1 VRVAIAEDAALFREG
16 VVRLLV
22 DAGLTVTA
30 SVGDATSLASAIV
43 DDPPDV
49 VILDVR
55 MPPTH
60 TTEGLD
66 AARAIARRHPHIG
79 VLLLSQHVETRHVA
93 DLMHD
98 GGGIGYLLKE
108 RVADTGELIDALVR
122 IDRGG
127 SVLDPEVVRLLLRHQ
142 RHQDRLERLTLRER
156 EVLALMAQG
165 RSNRAIAEQLVLTAK
180 TVETHIG
187 RLLTKLDLPPVPD
200 DNRRVLAVLAHLQA
214 TT

>member
-1 VRVAIAEDAALFREG
+1 VRVAIADDAALFREG

-22 DAGLTVTA
+22 DAGITVTA
-30 SVGDATSLASAIV
+30 SVGDAASLMSAIV

-49 VILDVR
+49 VLLDIR

-66 AARAIARRHPHIG
+66 AARAITLAHPGIG

-98 GGGIGYLLKE
+98 GARVGYLLKE
-108 RVADTGELIDALVR
+108 RVADSGELIDSLLR
-122 IDRGG
+122 IHEGG
-127 SVLDPEVVRLLLRHQ
+127 SVLDPEVVRLLLRQQ
-142 RHQDRLERLTLRER
+142 RHLDRLERLTLRER

-165 RSNRAIAEQLVLTAK
+165 RSNGAIADQLVLTPK

-187 RLLTKLDLPPVPD
+187 RIFTKLGLQPIPD
-200 DNRRVLAVLAHLQA
+200 DNRRVLAVLTHLQSA
-214 TT
+214 R